1 LTGDIYSQIKSSGNL
16 PPLPHVV
23 AELMQAT
30 LSDKTSI
37 SDIAKIIQ
45 RDPSLTGYVLKVVN
59 SPFYGLS
66 RKVTTPSQAI
76 VILGLR
82 AVQNISLTA
91 SVFQTFH
98 GVKTKGAFSVER
110 FWWHSLAC
118 ALTNKHLS
126 EEVGYDNS
134 EEAFVAGLLHDIGKL
149 VLYTN
154 FSSDYE
160 IVVKKHRE
168 GENLIVTEESFFGTN
183 HADIGGWILD
193 SWNLQPFLVDA
204 VRYHHRP
211 LKRIVTA
218 LSLVKTTYLA
228 NVLSHAIFETGVE
241 TGLGEEAELV
251 SKALGVPL
259 DYIDKLSEKLA
270 KDIEELAE
278 CMGIAVETPGLS
290 LSPAISYG
298 QLDDLS
304 EKKQKEICAAI
315 KDVSLL
321 LGMLR
326 ALLEAR
332 DREEAIDII
341 FEALSI
347 LFSFESA
354 LLMLVDNNGHK
365 LVGKRAF
372 GTKQDDLA
380 EKVIIQLDKDGSIW
394 QEALTSKC
402 IARSRE
408 FFRNHSY
415 TIIDE
420 QIGNLLKAKD
430 FFVVPLIHSGEIFG
444 VLALC
449 AEKSWDE
456 SQESLLQV
464 LAVHVA
470 GALKT
475 HNLRERLFEADRLNK
490 TIVYHAPIGLISL
503 DKDGRITRFNP
514 MAKKVFEIP
523 TVRSMT
529 GLNICDVFDVQAD
542 ILKERFAPLLSGR
555 YQEIAPFEYR
565 APSGKTYW
573 LCGKGVPLEDRDHLK
588 GFLIL
593 MEDVTERILAE
604 ETMQNYAASLEE
616 RVKTKTRA
624 LEESQAQLLRAARL
638 AATGRL
644 ARRVAH
650 EVNNPLGI
658 IRNYLQIMSLKMPE
672 DDPKKESMRII
683 DEEISRIASIIQQ
696 LVDFSRAEMV
706 NLQRLDINNL
716 LQDLVKIMRES
727 YQEQGVTMILDLSES
742 PAYANVDIDK
752 IKQVFIN
759 LIKNAVEAMPGGGEI
774 RLATRLREKKD
785 GRNLVAVEVADTG
798 AGIPED
804 VKKHIFEPFYSSKGL
819 SNSGLGLSVS
829 YGIIKASG
837 GDIAVESA
845 VGKGATFTVFLPAG

>member
-1 LTGDIYSQIKSSGNL
+1 MTGDIYSQIKSSGYL
-16 PPLPHVV
+16 PPLPQVV
-23 AELMQAT
+23 AALMQAT

-45 RDPSLTGYVLKVVN
+45 RDPSLTSYVLRVVN

-98 GVKTKGAFSVER
+98 GMKTKGAFSVER
-110 FWWHSLAC
+110 FWWHSLAS

-149 VLYTN
+149 VLYMN

-160 IVVKKHRE
+160 IVARKHRE
-168 GENLIVTEESFFGTN
+168 GGNLIITEEGFFGTN
-183 HADIGGWILD
+183 HADLGGWLLD
-193 SWNLQPFLVDA
+193 SWNLQPFLADA
-204 VRYHHRP
+204 VRYHHQP
-211 LKRIVTA
+211 LERIVTA
-218 LSLVKTTYLA
+218 LPLVKITYLA
-228 NVLSHAIFETGVE
+228 NVLSHAIFETGAE
-241 TGLGEEAELV
+241 AGLGEEAELV
-251 SKALGVPL
+251 SKLLGISF
-259 DYIDKLSEKLA
+259 DYIDRLSKKLA
-270 KDIEELAE
+270 KDIGELAE
-278 CMGIAVETPGLS
+278 CMGITVEAPGLL
-290 LSPAISYG
+290 LSPAISYW

-304 EKKQKEICAAI
+304 EKKQKELCVAI

-321 LGMLR
+321 LGTLR

-347 LFSFESA
+347 LFSFASA
-354 LLMLVDNNGHK
+354 LLMLVDNGNK

-372 GTKQDDLA
+372 GAKQDDLA
-380 EKVIIQLDKDGSIW
+380 EKITIQLDKDGSIW

-408 FFRNHSY
+408 FFRDHSY

-420 QIGNLLKAKD
+420 QVGNLLKAKD
-430 FFVVPLIHSGEIFG
+430 FIVVPLVHAGEIFG

-449 AEKSWDE
+449 AGKSWDE

-470 GALKT
+470 SALKT

-523 TVRSMT
+523 AARSMT

-542 ILKERFAPLLSGR
+542 ILKEKFAPLLSGP
-555 YQEIAPFEYR
+555 YQEIPPFEYR

-573 LCGKGVPLEDRDHLK
+573 LCGKSVPLEDRDYLK
-588 GFLIL
+588 GFLVL
-593 MEDVTERILAE
+593 MEDVTERIRAE
-604 ETMQNYAASLEE
+604 ETMQDYASSLEE
-616 RVKTKTRA
+616 RVKAKTRA
-624 LEESQAQLLRAARL
+624 LEESQARLLRTARL
-638 AATGRL
+638 AATGRF

-683 DEEISRIASIIQQ
+683 DEETSRIASIIQQ

-706 NLQRLDINNL
+706 NLQRLDINDL

-727 YQEQGVTMILDLSES
+727 YQEQGITMILDLSES
-742 PAYANVDIDK
+742 PVYANVDIDK
-752 IKQVFIN
+752 IKQVVIN
-759 LIKNAVEAMPGGGEI
+759 LIKNAVEAMPDGGEI
-774 RLATRLREKKD
+774 RLATRLREKD
-785 GRNLVAVEVADTG
+785 GKNLVSVEVADTG
-798 AGIPED
+798 AGISED
-804 VKKHIFEPFYSSKGL
+804 VKKHIFEPFYSSRGL

-829 YGIIKASG
+829 YGIIKALG
-837 GDIAVESA
+837 GDIAVESTG
-845 VGKGATFTVFLPAG
+845 GKGTTFTVFLPAG